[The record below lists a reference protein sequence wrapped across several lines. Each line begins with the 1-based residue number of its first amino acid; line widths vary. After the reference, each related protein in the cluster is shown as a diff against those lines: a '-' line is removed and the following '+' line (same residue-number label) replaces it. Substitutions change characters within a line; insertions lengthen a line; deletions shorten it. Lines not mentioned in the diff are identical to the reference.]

1 MNYDQFGFM
10 PNGFFVKC
18 TPAYDSER
26 ELYEVLQMEGF
37 NERGV
42 QMIYYP
48 VDLVN
53 PDTLFGE
60 TNNLILNRR
69 FDYMAYYELPKEGRN
84 VGILGIVGSDNFQIY
99 VSKMHYD
106 FVSTYDSSGT
116 SAVFPT
122 YLPKIGDLVYAK
134 YNQQFYRINMVKL
147 EDVIFLQGK
156 HTYTFYLE
164 NFRNKNYTLGP
175 ALQGLPN
182 DPIQMVAGQC
192 SQ

>member
-18 TPAYDSER
+18 TSAYNSER
-26 ELYEVLQMEGF
+26 QLYEVLQMEGF

-42 QMIYYP
+42 QMVYYP

-60 TNNLILNRR
+60 TNNLVISRR
-69 FDYMAYYELPKEGRN
+69 FDYMAYYELPNEGRN
-84 VGILGIVGSDNFQIY
+84 VGILGIVGTDNFPIY
-99 VSKMHYD
+99 VSKLHYD
-106 FVSTYDSSGT
+106 FVSTYDSYGT
-116 SAVFPT
+116 SAVYPT
-122 YLPKIGDLVYAK
+122 YLPKIGDLVYTK

-175 ALQGLPN
+175 AFDNLPN
-182 DPIQMVAGQC
+182 DPIQIVAGQC
-192 SQ
+192 N